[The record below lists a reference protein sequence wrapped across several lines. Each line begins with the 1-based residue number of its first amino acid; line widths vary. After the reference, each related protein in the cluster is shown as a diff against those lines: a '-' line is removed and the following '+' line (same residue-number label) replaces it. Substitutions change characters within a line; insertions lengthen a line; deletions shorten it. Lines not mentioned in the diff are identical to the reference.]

1 MSIRKTHRTQSLSKL
16 RLFGLLP
23 VWVMIGIFMIG
34 PLGIMAAV
42 SLMEANVYGGVHRN
56 FDVSS
61 YIQILFDSN
70 LFDEREFNPAY
81 LIIIMRSVLLALG
94 ATIIAL
100 IIGFPAAYYIA
111 RQPDHRKNLLIFLV
125 TIPFWTNL
133 LVRTFA
139 WVIILGR
146 GGFMDQIAGMFGFLP
161 EGQSINLMY
170 TNTAILIGLV
180 YSYLPLM
187 VLPIYSS
194 MEKMDIRLL
203 EAGADL
209 YASRYDL
216 VRRIILPLT
225 MPGIIG
231 GSILVFVPCLGA
243 FVAPDL
249 LGGGKKLML
258 GSLVQLQFATSRNWP
273 FGAAIAMMLLAIVVL
288 ALVLNARAARRHA
301 SYQTQDGGQ
310 NGGEVAHG

>member
-1 MSIRKTHRTQSLSKL
+1 MTNATGKSMSLNRL

-23 VWVMIGIFMIG
+23 TWITIGVLMIG
-34 PLGIMAAV
+34 PLLIMAAV
-42 SLMEANVYGGVHRN
+42 SLMEANVYGGVHLR

-61 YIQILFDSN
+61 YVQILFDKN
-70 LFDEREFNPAY
+70 LFDETEFNPAY
-81 LIIIMRSVLLALG
+81 LIIILRSFMLALG
-94 ATIIAL
+94 ATILAL
-100 IIGFPAAYYIA
+100 LIGFPAAYYIA
-111 RQPDHRKNLLIFLV
+111 RQPDHRKNLLVFLI

-146 GGFMDQIAGMFGFLP
+146 GGFMDQVGSFLNIIGP
-161 EGQSINLMY
+161 DESINLMY

-187 VLPIYSS
+187 VLPLYSS
-194 MEKMDIRLL
+194 MEKMDVRLL

-209 YASRYDL
+209 YANRFEL
-216 VRRIILPLT
+216 IRRIILPLT

-243 FVAPDL
+243 LIAPDL

-273 FGAAIAMMLLAIVVL
+273 FGAAIAMMLLAIVVI
-288 ALVLNARAARRHA
+288 ALMLNARAARRHA
-301 SYQTQDGGQ
+301 AYEQGGA
-310 NGGEVAHG
+310 EVTHG

>member
-1 MSIRKTHRTQSLSKL
+1 VNRAGNNKSALERL
-16 RLFGLLP
+16 RIFGLVP
-23 VWVMIGIFMIG
+23 VWVTIGVLMIG
-34 PLGIMAAV
+34 PLMIMAAV
-42 SLMEANVYGGVHRN
+42 SLMQANVYGGVHPQLD
-56 FDVSS
+56 FSS
-61 YIQILFDSN
+61 YAQILFDTN

-81 LIIIMRSVLLALG
+81 LIIIMRSFTLALG
-94 ATIIAL
+94 ATFLAL
-100 IIGFPAAYYIA
+100 LIGFPAAYFIA
-111 RQPDHRKNLLIFLV
+111 RQPDHRKSLLVFLI

-146 GGFMDQIAGMFGFLP
+146 GGFMDQVASVFGLI
-161 EGQSINLMY
+161 EGDESINLMY

-187 VLPIYSS
+187 VLPLYAS
-194 MEKMDIRLL
+194 MEKMDVRLL

-209 YASRYDL
+209 YASRFDL
-216 VRRIILPLT
+216 IRRIILPLT

-243 FVAPDL
+243 FIAPDL

-273 FGAAIAMMLLAIVVL
+273 FGAAIAMMLLAIVVI
-288 ALVLNARAARRHA
+288 ALMINAKAARRHA
-301 SYQTQDGGQ
+301 SYEQGNAGG
-310 NGGEVAHG
+310 AHG

>member
-1 MSIRKTHRTQSLSKL
+1 MTNATGKSMSLNRL

-23 VWVMIGIFMIG
+23 TWITIGVLMIG
-34 PLGIMAAV
+34 PLLIMAAV
-42 SLMEANVYGGVHRN
+42 SLMEANVYGGVHLR

-61 YIQILFDSN
+61 YVQILFDKN
-70 LFDEREFNPAY
+70 LFDETEFNPAY
-81 LIIIMRSVLLALG
+81 LIIILRSFMLALG
-94 ATIIAL
+94 ATILAL
-100 IIGFPAAYYIA
+100 LIGFPAAYYIA
-111 RQPDHRKNLLIFLV
+111 RQPDHRKNLLVFLI

-146 GGFMDQIAGMFGFLP
+146 GGFMDQVGSFLNIIGP
-161 EGQSINLMY
+161 DESINLMY

-187 VLPIYSS
+187 VLPLYCS
-194 MEKMDIRLL
+194 MEKMDVRLL

-209 YASRYDL
+209 YANRFEL
-216 VRRIILPLT
+216 IRRIILPLT

-243 FVAPDL
+243 FIAPDL

-273 FGAAIAMMLLAIVVL
+273 FGAAIAIMLLAIVVI
-288 ALVLNARAARRHA
+288 ALKLNARAARRHA
-301 SYQTQDGGQ
+301 AYEQGGA
-310 NGGEVAHG
+310 EVTHG

>member
-1 MSIRKTHRTQSLSKL
+1 MTNATGKSMSLNRL

-23 VWVMIGIFMIG
+23 TWITIGVLMIG
-34 PLGIMAAV
+34 PLLIMAAV
-42 SLMEANVYGGVHRN
+42 SLMEANVYGGVHLR

-61 YIQILFDSN
+61 YVQILFDKN
-70 LFDEREFNPAY
+70 LFDETEFNPAY
-81 LIIIMRSVLLALG
+81 LIIILRSFMLALG
-94 ATIIAL
+94 ATILAL
-100 IIGFPAAYYIA
+100 LIGFPAAYYIA
-111 RQPDHRKNLLIFLV
+111 RQPDHRKNLLVFLI

-139 WVIILGR
+139 WIIILGR
-146 GGFMDQIAGMFGFLP
+146 GGFMDQVGSFLNIIGP
-161 EGQSINLMY
+161 DESINLMY

-187 VLPIYSS
+187 VLPLYSS
-194 MEKMDIRLL
+194 MEKMDVRLL

-209 YASRYDL
+209 YANRFEL
-216 VRRIILPLT
+216 IRRIILPLT

-243 FVAPDL
+243 FIAPDL

-273 FGAAIAMMLLAIVVL
+273 FGAAIAMMLLAIVVI
-288 ALVLNARAARRHA
+288 ALMINARAARRHA
-301 SYQTQDGGQ
+301 VYEQSGAEAT
-310 NGGEVAHG
+310 HG

>member
-1 MSIRKTHRTQSLSKL
+1 MNNATGKSMGLNQL

-23 VWVMIGIFMIG
+23 TWITIGVLMIG
-34 PLGIMAAV
+34 PLLIMAAV
-42 SLMEANVYGGVHRN
+42 SLMEANVYGGVHLR
-56 FDVSS
+56 FDMSS
-61 YIQILFDSN
+61 YVQILFDKN
-70 LFDEREFNPAY
+70 LFDETEFNPAY
-81 LIIIMRSVLLALG
+81 LIIILRSFMLALG
-94 ATIIAL
+94 ATILAL
-100 IIGFPAAYYIA
+100 LIGFPAAYYIA
-111 RQPDHRKNLLIFLV
+111 RQPDHRKNLLVFLI

-146 GGFMDQIAGMFGFLP
+146 GGFMDQVGSFLNIIGP
-161 EGQSINLMY
+161 DESINLMY

-187 VLPIYSS
+187 VLPLYSS
-194 MEKMDIRLL
+194 MEKMDVRLL

-209 YASRYDL
+209 YANRFEL
-216 VRRIILPLT
+216 IRRIILPLT

-243 FVAPDL
+243 FIAPDL

-273 FGAAIAMMLLAIVVL
+273 FGAAIAMMLLAIVVI
-288 ALVLNARAARRHA
+288 ALMINARAARRHA
-301 SYQTQDGGQ
+301 VYEQSGAEAT
-310 NGGEVAHG
+310 HG

>member
-1 MSIRKTHRTQSLSKL
+1 MTNATGKSMSLKRL

-23 VWVMIGIFMIG
+23 TWITIGVLMIG
-34 PLGIMAAV
+34 PLLIMAAV
-42 SLMEANVYGGVHRN
+42 SLMEANVYGGVHLR

-61 YIQILFDSN
+61 YVQILFDKN
-70 LFDEREFNPAY
+70 LFDETEFNPAY
-81 LIIIMRSVLLALG
+81 LIIILRSFMLALG
-94 ATIIAL
+94 ATILAL
-100 IIGFPAAYYIA
+100 LIGFPAAYYIA
-111 RQPDHRKNLLIFLV
+111 RQPDHRKNLLVFLI

-146 GGFMDQIAGMFGFLP
+146 GGFMDQVGSFLNIIGP
-161 EGQSINLMY
+161 DESINLMY

-187 VLPIYSS
+187 VLPLYSS
-194 MEKMDIRLL
+194 MEKMDVRLL

-209 YASRYDL
+209 YANRFEL
-216 VRRIILPLT
+216 IRRIILPLT

-243 FVAPDL
+243 FIAPDL

-273 FGAAIAMMLLAIVVL
+273 FGAAIAMMLLAIVVI
-288 ALVLNARAARRHA
+288 ALMLNARAARRHA
-301 SYQTQDGGQ
+301 AYEQGGA
-310 NGGEVAHG
+310 EVTHG

>member
-1 MSIRKTHRTQSLSKL
+1 MTNATGKSMSLNRL

-23 VWVMIGIFMIG
+23 TWITIGVLMIG
-34 PLGIMAAV
+34 PLLIMAAV
-42 SLMEANVYGGVHRN
+42 SLMEANVYGGVHLR

-61 YIQILFDSN
+61 YVQILFDKN
-70 LFDEREFNPAY
+70 LFDETEFNPAY
-81 LIIIMRSVLLALG
+81 LIIILRSFMLALG
-94 ATIIAL
+94 ATILAL
-100 IIGFPAAYYIA
+100 LIGFPAAYYIA
-111 RQPDHRKNLLIFLV
+111 RQPDHRKNLLVFLI

-139 WVIILGR
+139 WFIILGR
-146 GGFMDQIAGMFGFLP
+146 GGFMDQVGSFLNIIGP
-161 EGQSINLMY
+161 DESINLMY

-187 VLPIYSS
+187 VLPLYSS
-194 MEKMDIRLL
+194 MEKMDVRLL

-209 YASRYDL
+209 YANRFEL
-216 VRRIILPLT
+216 IRRIILPLT

-243 FVAPDL
+243 FIAPDL

-273 FGAAIAMMLLAIVVL
+273 FGAAIAMMLLAIVVI
-288 ALVLNARAARRHA
+288 ALMLNARAARRHA
-301 SYQTQDGGQ
+301 AYEQGGA
-310 NGGEVAHG
+310 EVTHG

>member
-1 MSIRKTHRTQSLSKL
+1 MSIKRL
-16 RLFGLLP
+16 RLLGLLP
-23 VWVMIGIFMIG
+23 TWVTIGVLMIG
-34 PLGIMAAV
+34 PLLIMAAV
-42 SLMEANVYGGVHRN
+42 SLMEANVYGGVHLR

-61 YIQILFDSN
+61 YVQILFDKN
-70 LFDEREFNPAY
+70 LFDETEFNPAY
-81 LIIIMRSVLLALG
+81 LFIILRSFMLALG
-94 ATIIAL
+94 ATGLAL
-100 IIGFPAAYYIA
+100 LIGFPAAYYIA
-111 RQPDHRKNLLIFLV
+111 RQPDHRKNLLVFLI

-146 GGFMDQIAGMFGFLP
+146 GGFMDQVGSFLNIIGP
-161 EGQSINLMY
+161 DESINLMY

-187 VLPIYSS
+187 VLPLYAS
-194 MEKMDIRLL
+194 MEKMDVRLL

-209 YASRYDL
+209 YANRYEL
-216 VRRIILPLT
+216 IRRIIVPLT

-243 FVAPDL
+243 FIAPDL

-273 FGAAIAMMLLAIVVL
+273 FGAAIAMMLLAIVVI
-288 ALVLNARAARRHA
+288 ALMVNARAARRHA
-301 SYQTQDGGQ
+301 VYEQTGA
-310 NGGEVAHG
+310 EATHG

>member
-1 MSIRKTHRTQSLSKL
+1 MTNATGKSMSLNRL

-23 VWVMIGIFMIG
+23 TWITIGVLMIG
-34 PLGIMAAV
+34 PLLIMAAV
-42 SLMEANVYGGVHRN
+42 SLMEANVYGGVHLR

-61 YIQILFDSN
+61 YVQILFDKN
-70 LFDEREFNPAY
+70 LFDETEFNPAY
-81 LIIIMRSVLLALG
+81 LIIILRSFMLALG
-94 ATIIAL
+94 ATILAL
-100 IIGFPAAYYIA
+100 LIGFPAAYYIA
-111 RQPDHRKNLLIFLV
+111 RQPDHRKNLLVFLI

-146 GGFMDQIAGMFGFLP
+146 GGFMDQVGSFLNMIGP
-161 EGQSINLMY
+161 DDSINLMY

-187 VLPIYSS
+187 VLPLYSS
-194 MEKMDIRLL
+194 MEKMDVRLL

-209 YASRYDL
+209 YANRFEL
-216 VRRIILPLT
+216 IRRIILPLT

-243 FVAPDL
+243 FIAPDL

-273 FGAAIAMMLLAIVVL
+273 FGAAIAMMLLAIVVI
-288 ALVLNARAARRHA
+288 ALMLNARAARRHA
-301 SYQTQDGGQ
+301 AYEQGGA
-310 NGGEVAHG
+310 EVTHG

>member
-1 MSIRKTHRTQSLSKL
+1 MNNATGKSMSLNRL

-23 VWVMIGIFMIG
+23 TWITIGVLMIG
-34 PLGIMAAV
+34 PLLIMAAV
-42 SLMEANVYGGVHRN
+42 SLMEANVYGGVHLR
-56 FDVSS
+56 FDMSS
-61 YIQILFDSN
+61 YVQILFDKN
-70 LFDEREFNPAY
+70 LFDETEFNPAY
-81 LIIIMRSVLLALG
+81 LIIILRSFMLALG
-94 ATIIAL
+94 ATILAL
-100 IIGFPAAYYIA
+100 LIGFPAAYYIA
-111 RQPDHRKNLLIFLV
+111 RQPDHRKNLLVFLI

-139 WVIILGR
+139 WIIILGR
-146 GGFMDQIAGMFGFLP
+146 GGFMDQVGSFLNIIGP
-161 EGQSINLMY
+161 DESINLMY

-187 VLPIYSS
+187 VLPLYSS
-194 MEKMDIRLL
+194 MEKMDVRLL

-209 YASRYDL
+209 YANRFEL
-216 VRRIILPLT
+216 IRRIILPLT

-243 FVAPDL
+243 FIAPDL

-273 FGAAIAMMLLAIVVL
+273 FGAAIAMMLLAIVVI
-288 ALVLNARAARRHA
+288 ALMLNARAARRHTA
-301 SYQTQDGGQ
+301 YEQGGA
-310 NGGEVAHG
+310 EVTHG

>member
-1 MSIRKTHRTQSLSKL
+1 
-16 RLFGLLP
+16 
-23 VWVMIGIFMIG
+23 
-34 PLGIMAAV
+34 
-42 SLMEANVYGGVHRN
+42 
-56 FDVSS
+56 
-61 YIQILFDSN
+61 
-70 LFDEREFNPAY
+70 
-81 LIIIMRSVLLALG
+81 
-94 ATIIAL
+94 
-100 IIGFPAAYYIA
+100 
-111 RQPDHRKNLLIFLV
+111 PDHRKNLLVFLI

-146 GGFMDQIAGMFGFLP
+146 GGFMDQVGSFLNIIGP
-161 EGQSINLMY
+161 DESINLMY

-187 VLPIYSS
+187 VLPLYSS
-194 MEKMDIRLL
+194 MEKMDVRLL

-209 YASRYDL
+209 YANRFEL
-216 VRRIILPLT
+216 IRRIILPLT

-243 FVAPDL
+243 FIAPDL

-273 FGAAIAMMLLAIVVL
+273 FGAAIAMMLLAIVVI
-288 ALVLNARAARRHA
+288 ALMLNARAARRHA
-301 SYQTQDGGQ
+301 AYEQGGA
-310 NGGEVAHG
+310 EVTHG

>member
-1 MSIRKTHRTQSLSKL
+1 MNNATGKSMSLNRL

-23 VWVMIGIFMIG
+23 TWITIGVLMIG
-34 PLGIMAAV
+34 PLLIMAAV
-42 SLMEANVYGGVHRN
+42 SLMEANVYGGVHLR
-56 FDVSS
+56 FDMSS
-61 YIQILFDSN
+61 YVQILFDKN
-70 LFDEREFNPAY
+70 LFDETEFNPAY
-81 LIIIMRSVLLALG
+81 LIIILRSFMLALG
-94 ATIIAL
+94 ATILAL
-100 IIGFPAAYYIA
+100 LIGFPAAYYIA
-111 RQPDHRKNLLIFLV
+111 RQPDHRKNLLVFLI

-146 GGFMDQIAGMFGFLP
+146 GGFMDQVGSFLNIIGP
-161 EGQSINLMY
+161 DESINLMY

-187 VLPIYSS
+187 VLPLYSS
-194 MEKMDIRLL
+194 MEKMDVRLL

-209 YASRYDL
+209 YANRFEL
-216 VRRIILPLT
+216 IRRIILPLT

-243 FVAPDL
+243 FIAPDL

-273 FGAAIAMMLLAIVVL
+273 FGAAIAMMLLAIVVI
-288 ALVLNARAARRHA
+288 ALMINARAARRHA
-301 SYQTQDGGQ
+301 VYEQSGAEAT
-310 NGGEVAHG
+310 HG

>member
-1 MSIRKTHRTQSLSKL
+1 MNLTGERQTSLARL

-23 VWVMIGIFMIG
+23 VWVTIGTLMIG
-34 PLGIMAAV
+34 PLAIMAGV
-42 SLMEANVYGGVHRN
+42 SLMEANVYGGVHPRLD
-56 FDVSS
+56 FSS
-61 YIQILFDSN
+61 YAQLLFDTN

-81 LIIIMRSVLLALG
+81 LIIIMRSFLLASGATLLALM
-94 ATIIAL
+94 
-100 IIGFPAAYYIA
+100 IGFPAAYFIA
-111 RQPDHRKNLLIFLV
+111 RQPDHRKNLLVFLI

-146 GGFMDQIAGMFGFLP
+146 GGFMDQVASVFGII
-161 EGQSINLMY
+161 EGDESINLMY

-187 VLPIYSS
+187 VLPLYSS
-194 MEKMDIRLL
+194 MEKMDVRLL

-209 YASRYDL
+209 YANRFDL

-243 FVAPDL
+243 FIAPDL

-273 FGAAIAMMLLAIVVL
+273 FGAAIAMMLLAIVVI
-288 ALVLNARAARRHA
+288 ALMINARAARRHA
-301 SYQTQDGGQ
+301 AYGKGD
-310 NGGEVAHG
+310 NGVTRD

>member
-1 MSIRKTHRTQSLSKL
+1 MNNATGKSMGLNRL

-23 VWVMIGIFMIG
+23 TWITIGVLMIG
-34 PLGIMAAV
+34 PLLIMAAV
-42 SLMEANVYGGVHRN
+42 SLMEANVYGGVHLRL
-56 FDVSS
+56 DMSS
-61 YIQILFDSN
+61 YVQILFDKN
-70 LFDEREFNPAY
+70 LFDETEFNPAY
-81 LIIIMRSVLLALG
+81 LIIILRSFMLALG
-94 ATIIAL
+94 ATILAL
-100 IIGFPAAYYIA
+100 LIGFPAAYYIA
-111 RQPDHRKNLLIFLV
+111 RQPDHRKNLLVFLI

-146 GGFMDQIAGMFGFLP
+146 GGFMDQVGSFLNIIGP
-161 EGQSINLMY
+161 DESINLMY

-187 VLPIYSS
+187 VLPLYSS
-194 MEKMDIRLL
+194 MEKMDVRLL

-209 YASRYDL
+209 YANRFEL
-216 VRRIILPLT
+216 IRRIILPLT

-243 FVAPDL
+243 FIAPDL

-273 FGAAIAMMLLAIVVL
+273 FGAAIAMMLLAIVVI
-288 ALVLNARAARRHA
+288 ALMLNARAARRHA
-301 SYQTQDGGQ
+301 AYEQGGA
-310 NGGEVAHG
+310 EVTHG

>member
-1 MSIRKTHRTQSLSKL
+1 MTNATGKSMSLNRL

-23 VWVMIGIFMIG
+23 TWITIGVLMIG
-34 PLGIMAAV
+34 PLLIMAAV
-42 SLMEANVYGGVHRN
+42 SLMEANVYGGVHLR

-61 YIQILFDSN
+61 YVQILFDKN
-70 LFDEREFNPAY
+70 LFDETEFNPAY
-81 LIIIMRSVLLALG
+81 LIIILRSFMLALG
-94 ATIIAL
+94 ATILAL
-100 IIGFPAAYYIA
+100 LIGFPAAYYIA
-111 RQPDHRKNLLIFLV
+111 RQPDHRKNLMVFLI

-146 GGFMDQIAGMFGFLP
+146 GGFMDQVGSFLNIIGP
-161 EGQSINLMY
+161 DESINLMY

-187 VLPIYSS
+187 VLPLYSS
-194 MEKMDIRLL
+194 MEKMDVRLL

-209 YASRYDL
+209 YANRFEL
-216 VRRIILPLT
+216 IRRIILPLT

-243 FVAPDL
+243 FIAPDL

-273 FGAAIAMMLLAIVVL
+273 FGAAIAMMLLAIVVI
-288 ALVLNARAARRHA
+288 ALMLNARAARRHA
-301 SYQTQDGGQ
+301 AYEQGGA
-310 NGGEVAHG
+310 EVTHG

>member
-1 MSIRKTHRTQSLSKL
+1 MNNATGKSMGLNRL

-23 VWVMIGIFMIG
+23 TWITIGVLMIG
-34 PLGIMAAV
+34 PLLIMAAV
-42 SLMEANVYGGVHRN
+42 SLMEANVYGGVHLR
-56 FDVSS
+56 FDMSS
-61 YIQILFDSN
+61 YVQILFDKN
-70 LFDEREFNPAY
+70 LFDETEFNPAY
-81 LIIIMRSVLLALG
+81 LIIILRSFMLALG
-94 ATIIAL
+94 ATILAL
-100 IIGFPAAYYIA
+100 LIGFPAAYYIA
-111 RQPDHRKNLLIFLV
+111 RQPDHRKNLLVFLI

-146 GGFMDQIAGMFGFLP
+146 GGFMDQVGSFLNIIGP
-161 EGQSINLMY
+161 DESINLMY

-187 VLPIYSS
+187 VLPLYSS
-194 MEKMDIRLL
+194 MEKMDVRLL

-209 YASRYDL
+209 YANRFEL
-216 VRRIILPLT
+216 IRRIILPLT

-243 FVAPDL
+243 FIAPDL

-273 FGAAIAMMLLAIVVL
+273 FGAAIAMMLLAIVVI
-288 ALVLNARAARRHA
+288 ALMINARAARRHA
-301 SYQTQDGGQ
+301 VYEQSGAEAT
-310 NGGEVAHG
+310 HG

>member
-1 MSIRKTHRTQSLSKL
+1 MSVPGNRHIPLNRL
-16 RLFGLLP
+16 RLFGLVP
-23 VWVMIGIFMIG
+23 VWATIGLLMIG
-34 PLGIMAAV
+34 PLIIMAAV
-42 SLMEANVYGGVHRN
+42 SLMEANVYGGVYPR
-56 FDVSS
+56 FDFSS
-61 YIQILFDSN
+61 YMQILFDTN

-81 LIIIMRSVLLALG
+81 LIIILRSFLLALG
-94 ATIIAL
+94 ATVLAL
-100 IIGFPAAYYIA
+100 MIGFPAAYYIA
-111 RQPDHRKNLLIFLV
+111 RQPDHRKNLLVFLI

-146 GGFMDQIAGMFGFLP
+146 GGFMDQVASFFNLL
-161 EGQSINLMY
+161 EDDQSINLMY

-187 VLPIYSS
+187 VLPLYSS

-209 YASRYDL
+209 YANRL
-216 VRRIILPLT
+216 ELIRRIVLPLT

-243 FVAPDL
+243 FIAPDL

-258 GSLVQLQFATSRNWP
+258 GSLVQLP
-273 FGAAIAMMLLAIVVL
+273 FGAAIAMMLLAIVVI
-288 ALVLNARAARRHA
+288 ALMLNARAARRHA
-301 SYQTQDGGQ
+301 SYAQGSQ
-310 NGGEVAHG
+310 EVANG

>member
-1 MSIRKTHRTQSLSKL
+1 MNQPGGKAMNLDRL

-23 VWVMIGIFMIG
+23 TWVTIGVLMIG
-34 PLGIMAAV
+34 PLIIMAAV
-42 SLMEANVYGGVHRN
+42 SLMEANVYGGVHLR
-56 FDVSS
+56 FDLSS
-61 YIQILFDSN
+61 YVQILFDTN

-81 LIIIMRSVLLALG
+81 LVIIMRSFLLALG
-94 ATIIAL
+94 ATILAL
-100 IIGFPAAYYIA
+100 LIGFPAAYYIA
-111 RQPDHRKNLLIFLV
+111 RQPDHRKNLLVFLI

-146 GGFMDQIAGMFGFLP
+146 GGFLDQIGGFFNLLGP
-161 EGQSINLMY
+161 DGSINLMY

-187 VLPIYSS
+187 VLPLYSS
-194 MEKMDIRLL
+194 MEKMDVRLL

-209 YASRYDL
+209 YASRYEL
-216 VRRIILPLT
+216 IRRIILPLT

-243 FVAPDL
+243 FIAPDL

-273 FGAAIAMMLLAIVVL
+273 FGAAIAMMLLAIVVI
-288 ALVLNARAARRHA
+288 ALMINARAARRHA
-301 SYQTQDGGQ
+301 SYQQAGT
-310 NGGEVAHG
+310 EAMHG

>member
-1 MSIRKTHRTQSLSKL
+1 MNNATGKSMGLKRL

-23 VWVMIGIFMIG
+23 TWITIGVLMIG
-34 PLGIMAAV
+34 PLLIMAAV
-42 SLMEANVYGGVHRN
+42 SLMEANVYGGVHLR

-61 YIQILFDSN
+61 YVQILFDKN
-70 LFDEREFNPAY
+70 LFDETEFNPAY
-81 LIIIMRSVLLALG
+81 LIIILRSFMLALG
-94 ATIIAL
+94 ATILAL
-100 IIGFPAAYYIA
+100 LIGFPAAYYIA
-111 RQPDHRKNLLIFLV
+111 RQPDHRKNLLVFLI

-146 GGFMDQIAGMFGFLP
+146 GGFMDQVGSFLNIIGP
-161 EGQSINLMY
+161 DESINLMY

-187 VLPIYSS
+187 VLPLYAS
-194 MEKMDIRLL
+194 MEKMDVRLL

-209 YASRYDL
+209 YANRYEL
-216 VRRIILPLT
+216 IRRIIVPLT

-243 FVAPDL
+243 FIAPDL

-273 FGAAIAMMLLAIVVL
+273 FGAAIAMMLLAIVVI
-288 ALVLNARAARRHA
+288 ALMVNARAARRHA
-301 SYQTQDGGQ
+301 VYEQTGA
-310 NGGEVAHG
+310 EATHG

>member
-1 MSIRKTHRTQSLSKL
+1 MTNATGKSMSLNRL

-23 VWVMIGIFMIG
+23 TWITIGVLMIG
-34 PLGIMAAV
+34 PLLIMAAV
-42 SLMEANVYGGVHRN
+42 SLMEANVYGGVHLR

-61 YIQILFDSN
+61 YVQILFDKN
-70 LFDEREFNPAY
+70 LFDETEFNPAY
-81 LIIIMRSVLLALG
+81 LIIILRSFMLALG
-94 ATIIAL
+94 ATILAL
-100 IIGFPAAYYIA
+100 LIGFPAAYYIA
-111 RQPDHRKNLLIFLV
+111 RQPDHRKNLLVFMI

-146 GGFMDQIAGMFGFLP
+146 GGFMDQVGSFLNIIGP
-161 EGQSINLMY
+161 DESINLMY

-187 VLPIYSS
+187 VLPLYSS
-194 MEKMDIRLL
+194 MEKMDVRLL

-209 YASRYDL
+209 YANRFEL
-216 VRRIILPLT
+216 IRRIILPLT

-243 FVAPDL
+243 FIAPDL

-273 FGAAIAMMLLAIVVL
+273 FGAAIAMMLLAIVVI
-288 ALVLNARAARRHA
+288 ALMINARAARRHA
-301 SYQTQDGGQ
+301 VYEQSGAEAT
-310 NGGEVAHG
+310 HG

>member
-1 MSIRKTHRTQSLSKL
+1 MTNATGKSMSLNRL

-23 VWVMIGIFMIG
+23 TWITIGVLMIG
-34 PLGIMAAV
+34 PLLIMAAV
-42 SLMEANVYGGVHRN
+42 SLMEANVYGGVHLR

-61 YIQILFDSN
+61 YVQILFDKN
-70 LFDEREFNPAY
+70 LFDETEFNPAY
-81 LIIIMRSVLLALG
+81 LIIILRSFMLALG
-94 ATIIAL
+94 ATILAL
-100 IIGFPAAYYIA
+100 LIGFPAAYYIA
-111 RQPDHRKNLLIFLV
+111 RQPDHRKNLLVFLI

-146 GGFMDQIAGMFGFLP
+146 GGFMDQVGSFLNIIGP
-161 EGQSINLMY
+161 DESINLMY

-187 VLPIYSS
+187 VLPLYSS
-194 MEKMDIRLL
+194 MEKMDVRLL

-209 YASRYDL
+209 YANRFEL
-216 VRRIILPLT
+216 IRRIILPLT

-243 FVAPDL
+243 FIAPDL

-273 FGAAIAMMLLAIVVL
+273 FGAAIAMMLLAIVVI
-288 ALVLNARAARRHA
+288 ALMLNARAARRHA
-301 SYQTQDGGQ
+301 AYEQGGA
-310 NGGEVAHG
+310 EVTHG

>member
-1 MSIRKTHRTQSLSKL
+1 MTNATGKSMSLNRL

-23 VWVMIGIFMIG
+23 TWITIGVLMIG
-34 PLGIMAAV
+34 PLLIMAAV
-42 SLMEANVYGGVHRN
+42 SLMEANVYGGVHLR

-61 YIQILFDSN
+61 YVQILFDKN
-70 LFDEREFNPAY
+70 LFDETEFNPAY
-81 LIIIMRSVLLALG
+81 LIIILRSFMLALG
-94 ATIIAL
+94 ATILAL
-100 IIGFPAAYYIA
+100 LIGFPAAYYIA
-111 RQPDHRKNLLIFLV
+111 RQPDHRKNLLVFLI

-146 GGFMDQIAGMFGFLP
+146 GGFMDQVGSFLNIIGP
-161 EGQSINLMY
+161 DESINLMY

-187 VLPIYSS
+187 VLPLYSS
-194 MEKMDIRLL
+194 MEKMDVRLL

-209 YASRYDL
+209 YANRFEL
-216 VRRIILPLT
+216 IRRIILPLT

-243 FVAPDL
+243 FIAPDL

-273 FGAAIAMMLLAIVVL
+273 FGAAIAMMLLAIVVI
-288 ALVLNARAARRHA
+288 ALMINARAARRHA
-301 SYQTQDGGQ
+301 VYEQSGAEAT
-310 NGGEVAHG
+310 HG

>member
-1 MSIRKTHRTQSLSKL
+1 MNNATGKSMGLNRL

-23 VWVMIGIFMIG
+23 TWITIGVLMIG
-34 PLGIMAAV
+34 PLLIMAAV
-42 SLMEANVYGGVHRN
+42 SLMEANVYGGVHLR
-56 FDVSS
+56 FDMSS
-61 YIQILFDSN
+61 YVQILFDKN
-70 LFDEREFNPAY
+70 LFDETEFNPAY
-81 LIIIMRSVLLALG
+81 LIIILRSFMLALG
-94 ATIIAL
+94 ATILAL
-100 IIGFPAAYYIA
+100 LIGFPAAYYIA
-111 RQPDHRKNLLIFLV
+111 RQPDHRKNLLVFLI

-146 GGFMDQIAGMFGFLP
+146 GGFMDQVGSFLNIIGP
-161 EGQSINLMY
+161 DESINLMY

-187 VLPIYSS
+187 VLPLYSS
-194 MEKMDIRLL
+194 MEKMDVRLL

-209 YASRYDL
+209 YANRFEL
-216 VRRIILPLT
+216 IRRIILPLT

-243 FVAPDL
+243 FIAPDL

-273 FGAAIAMMLLAIVVL
+273 FGAAIAMMLLAIVVI
-288 ALVLNARAARRHA
+288 ALMLNARAARRHA
-301 SYQTQDGGQ
+301 AYEQGGA
-310 NGGEVAHG
+310 EVTHG

>member
-1 MSIRKTHRTQSLSKL
+1 MNNATGKSMGLNRL

-23 VWVMIGIFMIG
+23 TWITIGVLMIG
-34 PLGIMAAV
+34 PLLIMAAV
-42 SLMEANVYGGVHRN
+42 SLMEANVYGGVHLR
-56 FDVSS
+56 FDMSS
-61 YIQILFDSN
+61 YVQILFDKN
-70 LFDEREFNPAY
+70 LFDETEFNPAY
-81 LIIIMRSVLLALG
+81 LIIILRSFMLALG
-94 ATIIAL
+94 ATILAL
-100 IIGFPAAYYIA
+100 LIGFPAAYYIA
-111 RQPDHRKNLLIFLV
+111 RQPDHRKNLLVFLI

-146 GGFMDQIAGMFGFLP
+146 GGFMDQVGSFLNIIGP
-161 EGQSINLMY
+161 DESINLMY

-187 VLPIYSS
+187 VLPLYSS
-194 MEKMDIRLL
+194 MEKMDVRLL

-209 YASRYDL
+209 YANRFEL
-216 VRRIILPLT
+216 IRRIILPLT

-243 FVAPDL
+243 FIAPDL

-273 FGAAIAMMLLAIVVL
+273 FVAAIAMMLLAIVVI
-288 ALVLNARAARRHA
+288 ALMINARAARRHA
-301 SYQTQDGGQ
+301 VYEQSGAEAT
-310 NGGEVAHG
+310 HG

>member
-1 MSIRKTHRTQSLSKL
+1 MTQSAHKNATLAKL
-16 RLFGLLP
+16 RLFGILPTWLSISLL
-23 VWVMIGIFMIG
+23 MIG
-34 PLGIMAAV
+34 PLLIMAAV
-42 SLMEANVYGGVHRN
+42 SLMEANVYGGVHPR

-61 YIQILFDSN
+61 YAQILFDTN

-81 LIIIMRSVLLALG
+81 LIIIMRSFLLATA
-94 ATIIAL
+94 ATVLAL

-111 RQPDHRKNLLIFLV
+111 RQPDHRKNLLVFLI

-146 GGFMDQIAGMFGFLP
+146 GGFMDQVASFFNLLDDGG
-161 EGQSINLMY
+161 SINLMY

-187 VLPIYSS
+187 VLPLYSS
-194 MEKMDIRLL
+194 MEKMDVRLL

-209 YASRYDL
+209 YANRVEL

-243 FVAPDL
+243 FIAPDL

-273 FGAAIAMMLLAIVVL
+273 FGAAIAMMLLAIVVI
-288 ALVLNARAARRHA
+288 ALMINARAARRHA
-301 SYQTQDGGQ
+301 SYAQAEGGT
-310 NGGEVAHG
+310 AHD